1 MPWGSAGTE
10 IQVTRQ
16 PDGGRMKPAP
26 DRRVLKALEAY
37 ANGGIGRDEAIRRVG
52 VRDYAD
58 LLVVLG
64 DAGLTPPWPPEHRI
78 EREADAFVRVWEST

>member
-10 IQVTRQ
+10 IQVTGQ

-26 DRRVLKALEAY
+26 GRRVLKALEAY
-37 ANGGIGRDEAIRRVG
+37 ANGGIGRDGAIRRAG

-64 DAGLTPPWPPEHRI
+64 DAGPTPPWPPEHRI
-78 EREADAFVRVWEST
+78 ESEVDAFVRVWEST